1 MTRETKELVEW
12 AKAYIPRI
20 KVNEFRL
27 NQSIYICDLRKC
39 LDSHIGSLVHNDGN
53 PTFSVEIKQHRE
65 LKEKIEEMEKE
76 GLL

>member
-27 NQSIYICDLRKC
+27 NQSIYVCDLRKC
-39 LDSHIGSLVHNDGN
+39 LDTHIRSIIYHDGN
-53 PTFSVEIKQHRE
+53 PTFDVEIKQ
-65 LKEKIEEMEKE
+65 LK
-76 GLL
+76 